1 MYRMK
6 KEILEILRCPVCLGE
21 FDLEVSEEKEEIIRG
36 TLICKKCG
44 RKYKI
49 EEGIPML
56 LPELGEKNG

>member
-1 MYRMK
+1 MK

-21 FDLEVSEEKEEIIRG
+21 FDLEVSEEKEEILRG

-49 EEGIPML
+49 EEGIP
-56 LPELGEKNG
+56 